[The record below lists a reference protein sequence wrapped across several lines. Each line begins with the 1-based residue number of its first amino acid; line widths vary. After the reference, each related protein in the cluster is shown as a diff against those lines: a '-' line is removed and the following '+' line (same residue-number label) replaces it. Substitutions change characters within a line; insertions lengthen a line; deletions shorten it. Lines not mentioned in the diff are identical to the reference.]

1 MKIGRFFLWNA
12 RILKFNFYFQ
22 ACEYLFCDAAVFFE
36 TRDSKLFEEFN
47 NSWWLIVLS
56 TCTLLCCSKWLTT
69 LLSGGRCCTVLRPE
83 SSYLR
88 RCVGDGLQGLMGKP
102 ACPHGLQCCP
112 CVDTS
117 FLPEPASAA
126 SIYLDS
132 SSGADSPLRDPWDL
146 RLPHMTLKPPVE
158 DVRATSSLDP
168 GPLLQ
173 ASCSACMVP
182 TVAWLTSGTFH
193 CSSGFHV

>member
-1 MKIGRFFLWNA
+1 MQGSLNLISISKPVNIYFVMLQCFLKPE
-12 RILKFNFYFQ
+12 ILNSLKNSITLDGSLYCPRAHFYVVVSDWQ
-22 ACEYLFCDAAVFFE
+22 RYC
-36 TRDSKLFEEFN
+36 
-47 NSWWLIVLS
+47 
-56 TCTLLCCSKWLTT
+56 
-69 LLSGGRCCTVLRPE
+69 LSGGRCCTVLRPE

-126 SIYLDS
+126 SINLDS

-146 RLPHMTLKPPVE
+146 RLPHMTLKPPAE
-158 DVRATSSLDP
+158 DVRATSSLHP

-173 ASCSACMVP
+173 ASHSTCMVP
-182 TVAWLTSGTFH
+182 TVAWPTSSTFH
-193 CSSGFHV
+193 CPSGFHL